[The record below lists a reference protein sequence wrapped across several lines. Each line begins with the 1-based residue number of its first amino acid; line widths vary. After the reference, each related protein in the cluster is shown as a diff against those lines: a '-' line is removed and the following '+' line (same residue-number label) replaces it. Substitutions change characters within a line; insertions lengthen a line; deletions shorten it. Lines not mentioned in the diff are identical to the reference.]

1 MGSKYNKTF
10 LIVILCMAILLFP
23 LSNGFSKSTKKSSH
37 HRKQYKKHFVVHQK
51 KHTTVHQKKQASI
64 RHKKHASVHHKT
76 NTGNLILGSAVAL
89 VEDQR
94 TGEFLIQK
102 KVRAVLPIASI
113 TKLMTAMVILD
124 ANVNLEESLRIEE
137 QDIDTLLHSR
147 SRIPVGT
154 FLTRREALLL
164 ALMSSDNRC
173 AHALGRTYPGGF
185 QACVEAMNKKARSLG
200 LFDTHFQ
207 DTSGLS
213 SGNVSSASDLARL
226 VNKAYHYGLIC
237 EFTTCKKAVINT
249 GWRTLEFHNTNQ
261 LVKNSRWQIGLSKT
275 GYTDDAGRCLVMQAN
290 VAERPLLI
298 VLLDSQGKMTRIGDA
313 NRIKRWLESKMTL
326 QSTRG

>member
-1 MGSKYNKTF
+1 MGSKYTKTV
-10 LIVILCMAILLFP
+10 LIVILCIAILLFP
-23 LSNGFSKSTKKSSH
+23 LSNGFSKSTKKTSH
-37 HRKQYKKHFVVHQK
+37 HRKQDKKHFAVQK
-51 KHTTVHQKKQASI
+51 KKHSTVHHRKQANL
-64 RHKKHASVHHKT
+64 HHRK
-76 NTGNLILGSAVAL
+76 NTDHLILGSAVAL

-94 TGEFLIQK
+94 TGECLIQK

-137 QDIDTLLHSR
+137 QDMDTLLHSR

-154 FLTRREALLL
+154 YLTRREALLL

-185 QACVEAMNKKARSLG
+185 QACVKAMNKKARLLG

-226 VNKAYHYGLIC
+226 VDNAYQYGLIC
-237 EFTTCKKAVINT
+237 EFTTCKKAVIHT

-290 VAERPLLI
+290 VAERSLLI
-298 VLLDSQGKMTRIGDA
+298 VLLDSQGKLTRIGDA
-313 NRIKRWLESKMTL
+313 NRIKRWLESKTTL
-326 QSTRG
+326 QATRG